1 MKKLVLFLI
10 ILGGLLLLI
19 PIWIGFFLS
28 PQNKLEKVD
37 AIVAISGG
45 ETVERVNE
53 AVKLYQ
59 QDYAPVIIFSGA
71 ARDRGV
77 SNAESMQQLAIKAG
91 IPEDKI
97 LTEKQAKNT
106 FDNAKFVKDLIQ
118 SRGMDSIVLVTSPYH
133 QRRAYLTFRQI
144 LGPDIKILN
153 HSSADSAWRKRGWW
167 KEPWPRAL
175 TFSEIQKIIILPVV
189 WSTIGG

>member
-1 MKKLVLFLI
+1 MKKVALFLI
-10 ILGGLLLLI
+10 ILGGLLLLL

-37 AIVAISGG
+37 AIVTISGG

-53 AVKLYQ
+53 AVQLYQ
-59 QDYAPVIIFSGA
+59 QGYAPLLIFSGA

-77 SNAESMQQLAIKAG
+77 SNAESMQHLAIKSG

-118 SRGMDSIVLVTSPYH
+118 SRNIDSIILVTSPYH
-133 QRRAYLTFRQI
+133 QRRTYLTFRHI

-153 HSSADSAWRKRGWW
+153 HSSEDSAWRKKGWW
-167 KEPWPRAL
+167 KDAWARSL
-175 TFSEIQKIIILPVV
+175 TFSELQKILILPVV
-189 WSTIGG
+189 WRTIGP